1 MTDSKGGVDL
11 RDLEVISRNWE
22 SYRAAA
28 ENNDFSKIIDLLRDS
43 EVKIEKY
50 VRELIAS
57 KLDGSFKAKRGAR
70 ANSTETKDKILL
82 GYRCYLWLTIIEEWP
97 TNAAKERVAE
107 VMGVSKTSVNSWFR
121 ELNNAWGRM
130 DRNILPSFF
139 EAVRDEPDLD
149 LSRFKPEPLG
159 S

>member
-1 MTDSKGGVDL
+1 MVFDIAVSG
-11 RDLEVISRNWE
+11 RNYE
-22 SYRAAA
+22 AYQAAV

-43 EVKIEKY
+43 EVELEGY

-57 KLDGSFKAKRGAR
+57 KLDGSFKGKRGPS

-82 GYRCYLWLTIIEEWP
+82 GYQCYLWLTIVEEWP
-97 TNAAKERVAE
+97 KNAAKEKVAE
-107 VMGVSKTSVNSWFR
+107 VMGVTKRTVNNWLK
-121 ELNNAWGRM
+121 EPDNARGRM
-130 DRNILPSFF
+130 GWDILRSFF